1 MTCKEVP
8 TNNGGSCAMS
18 FNFWLSF
25 TSRVGHAPGGGGTPY
40 KALYGKAPP
49 ERGTFFRFQVYE
61 RVRIFLFEVY
71 ERLGKSVIWVYERAQ
86 KG

>member
-1 MTCKEVP
+1 MVAHAQCRSTF
-8 TNNGGSCAMS
+8 GS
-18 FNFWLSF
+18 LSPLELVMP
-25 TSRVGHAPGGGGTPY
+25 RGEGGTPY